1 MELTFVLPVVLV
13 ILTGLLVVLDF
24 MYYCINGKRLFSPV
38 LSRTIEILVV
48 LGFPIFYLATFDFQ
62 QDNDC
67 CSDSAV
73 FSPEHRLTIYVWIAL
88 SMAAFFY
95 TAFRKQLA
103 PPLLEVVVNCLLL
116 VGSVLN
122 IVIVFHGELFPLTL
136 LGHVPIGLLFLLL
149 LSENQKAVLR
159 QTQEDY
165 FSEEGALNDWSNRIL
180 RLPIW
185 TKYPVLII
193 LCLPVMLVVTAILLL
208 FGQQPD
214 SSIRAF
220 TETYKHGFSQWDY
233 MCDNVQCGGHFLC
246 SVAAQGH
253 PGIVRP
259 ERLGLRHGELIMCN
273 RQLLIANAFEEV
285 ITEQFPRLHR
295 LIRRNY
301 NRVGDMI
308 HRYYYWFENKY
319 ISDTIY
325 YLMKPLEWC
334 FWVYLYLTDRQ
345 PENRIARQ
353 YL

>member
-1 MELTFVLPVVLV
+1 MEILFVLPVVLLV
-13 ILTGLLVVLDF
+13 LIGLSVALDF
-24 MYYCINGKRLFSPV
+24 MYYCINGKRLFRPV
-38 LSRTIEILVV
+38 LSRTLEVLVV
-48 LGFPIFYLATFDFQ
+48 LGFPLLYLGIFDFQ

-67 CSDSAV
+67 CNDSAV
-73 FSPEHRLTIYVWIAL
+73 FSPEHRLTVYVWIAL

-95 TAFRKQLA
+95 SAFREKLA
-103 PPLLEVVVNCLLL
+103 PPLLEVGVNCLLL
-116 VGSVLN
+116 LGIVLN
-122 IVIVFHGELFPLTL
+122 VFIAFQGVLFPVT
-136 LGHVPIGLLFLLL
+136 LGHVPIVLLFLLL
-149 LSENQKAVLR
+149 LSENQKAVLQ
-159 QTQEDY
+159 QTQEDL
-165 FSEEGALNDWSNRIL
+165 FSDEHPLTAWANHVL
-180 RLPIW
+180 RLPVW
-185 TKYPVLII
+185 AKYPVLII
-193 LCLPVMLVVTAILLL
+193 ICLPVILVVTAILLL

-253 PGIVRP
+253 PNIVRP
-259 ERLGLRHGELIMCN
+259 KRLGVRHGKFIICN
-273 RQLLIANAFEEV
+273 RQLLIANAFED
-285 ITEQFPRLHR
+285 IIMEQFPYLHR

-301 NRVGDMI
+301 NRIGDLI

-319 ISDTIY
+319 VSDTIY

-334 FWVYLYLTDRQ
+334 FWIYLYLTDRQ

>member
-1 MELTFVLPVVLV
+1 MELVPVLFV
-13 ILTGLLVVLDF
+13 ILIDLLVVFDF
-24 MYYCINGKRLFSPV
+24 MYYCINGKRLFPPV
-38 LSRTIEILVV
+38 PSRIIEILVV
-48 LGFPIFYLATFDFQ
+48 LGLPLFYLVSFDFQ
-62 QDNDC
+62 QENDC
-67 CSDSAV
+67 CGDSAL
-73 FSPEHRLTIYVWIAL
+73 FSPEHRLTIYTWIAL
-88 SMAAFFY
+88 SAAAFFY
-95 TAFRKQLA
+95 VAFRKQLA
-103 PPLLEVVVNCLLL
+103 PPLLEVIVNCLLL
-116 VGSVLN
+116 LGIVLN
-122 IVIVFHGELFPLTL
+122 VFIAFQGFLFPFTL
-136 LGHVPIGLLFLLL
+136 LGHVPIILLFLLL

-159 QTQEDY
+159 QTQDAF
-165 FSEEGALNDWSNRIL
+165 FSEEQELTAWANRVL

-185 TKYPVLII
+185 AKYPALII
-193 LCLPVMLVVTAILLL
+193 ICLPVILVVTAILLL

-214 SSIRAF
+214 ASIRAF
-220 TETYKHGFSQWDY
+220 TETYKQGFSQWDY

-253 PGIVRP
+253 PKIVQP
-259 ERLGLRHGELIMCN
+259 ERLGVRHGQLIMCN

-301 NRVGDMI
+301 NRVGGLI

-319 ISDTIY
+319 ISDAIY

-334 FWVYLYLTDRQ
+334 FWIYLYLTDRQ

>member
-1 MELTFVLPVVLV
+1 MELLFVLPVVLV
-13 ILTGLLVVLDF
+13 VLIGASVALDF
-24 MYYCINGKRLFSPV
+24 MYYCINGKRLFRST
-38 LSRTIEILVV
+38 LSRTLEVLVV
-48 LGFPIFYLATFDFQ
+48 LGFPLLYLGIFDFE

-73 FSPEHRLTIYVWIAL
+73 FSPEHRLTIYVWIVL
-88 SMAAFFY
+88 SAGAFFY
-95 TAFRKQLA
+95 SAFRKQLA
-103 PPLLEVVVNCLLL
+103 PPLLEVIVNCLLL
-116 VGSVLN
+116 LGIVLN
-122 IVIVFHGELFPLTL
+122 FFIAFQGVLSPVT
-136 LGHVPIGLLFLLL
+136 LGHVPIVLLFLLL

-159 QTQEDY
+159 QTQDDL
-165 FSEEGALNDWSNRIL
+165 FSEEHKLTAWANHVL

-185 TKYPVLII
+185 AKYPVLII
-193 LCLPVMLVVTAILLL
+193 ICLPVILVVTAILLL

-220 TETYKHGFSQWDY
+220 TDTYKHGFSQWDY

-253 PGIVRP
+253 PNIVRP
-259 ERLGLRHGELIMCN
+259 ERLGVRHGQLIVCN

-319 ISDTIY
+319 ISDAIY

-345 PENRIARQ
+345 PEDRIARQ